1 MSSITS
7 RSLSPSSPPFIF
19 PKSSPTFTSNSSSN
33 SDNTSSGTISSTC
46 VETSSTSSHSDT
58 TKAKDNTHTTIK
70 GESTIFPFPSSR
82 TTTAKSFGAGWKSSS
97 STSPFNLIQMPNVPG
112 GHHTQRFRAPVC
124 DKGPFDTRSRSPSL
138 PILPSQSHTPTIKNF
153 TSEIA
158 VASAA
163 GTNQHPSILY
173 PINTKDLSNDFELY
187 TPTSPNSAGH
197 PFSPINDHIHHVR
210 HHPSLSSI
218 DIELDDHPH
227 THYPYRHHASP
238 DANGCSF
245 YPPMGISPI
254 SHHQSVPNLP
264 YHHHYQGQAQ
274 SLFRKPSVNVR
285 FQDDDTP
292 TPLSMQ
298 DINEAEAE
306 GEIEIKRGLRRMP
319 AFNFGQM
326 GARNKLMS
334 SKSMPAMPILGEGRN
349 VFIHRVNSDLTED
362 QLRVYASEFGEVVS
376 VKIPSRTTR
385 PHAFVMFKRPDQAQ
399 SFIVHLKMKNVECE
413 FGKEDY
419 QVQNKALED
428 PNSANLYIAGLPTAL
443 NYEELAELLSPAKIC
458 SWKPLVDE
466 AGNRRGPIMARL
478 QTRVQANDVIKKI
491 NGKYY
496 QGMSERI
503 QARIADSDEQKH
515 FKRHQS
521 MSRDRPIVVPPVQFR
536 PYGNVP
542 QDEGDDLEL
551 LRTRDYLAS
560 QLDAINGQLAR
571 TQVRPRN
578 IVFPDPEVPIEND
591 IVRPSPVPIGQ
602 IPRGWG
608 HRHTSSNFS
617 IDSLGSWP
625 DWTSTWT
632 RNPPNQNNILAF
644 GGNLGHPQPHPQLRQ
659 QSLSLTNHH
668 DNEANFAALS
678 PLHHV
683 KSSPELGG
691 RSDSASKLLWK
702 KDEV

>member
-1 MSSITS
+1 MSSATS
-7 RSLSPSSPPFIF
+7 RSLSPSSPSFIF
-19 PKSSPTFTSNSSSN
+19 PKSSPTFTSTSQSN
-33 SDNTSSGTISSTC
+33 SDTTSGGTISSTC
-46 VETSSTSSHSDT
+46 VETNSTSSHSDT
-58 TKAKDNTHTTIK
+58 TKANDNNHNHIK
-70 GESTIFPFPSSR
+70 GKTNILPFPSSK
-82 TTTAKSFGAGWKSSS
+82 TTTAKSFGAGWQSSS
-97 STSPFNLIQMPNVPG
+97 STSPFNLIQMPNDLS
-112 GHHTQRFRAPVC
+112 GHPTQKFLAPIG
-124 DKGPFDTRSRSPSL
+124 DRGPFDTRSRSPSL
-138 PILPSQSHTPTIKNF
+138 PILPSQNHTPTIKSF
-153 TSEIA
+153 TSET
-158 VASAA
+158 A
-163 GTNQHPSILY
+163 GGTHHQPSLLH
-173 PINTKDLSNDFELY
+173 PINTKNLPNDFELY
-187 TPTSPNSAGH
+187 TPTSPNSIGH
-197 PFSPINDHIHHVR
+197 PFSPIDDRNNHIR

-218 DIELDDHPH
+218 DIELDDHHH
-227 THYPYRHHASP
+227 THYPYQHHAGP
-238 DANGCSF
+238 NANACSF
-245 YPPMGISPI
+245 YPPMNISPI

-264 YHHHYQGQAQ
+264 YHHQHQGQVQ
-274 SLFRKPSVNVR
+274 GLFRRPNANVR

-298 DINEAEAE
+298 DINECQ
-306 GEIEIKRGLRRMP
+306 GEFETEVRRGLRRVP

-334 SKSMPAMPILGEGRN
+334 SKSMPAMPMLGEGRN
-349 VFIHRVNSDLTED
+349 VFIQRVNNDLTED

-399 SFIVHLKMKNVECE
+399 NFIVHLKMKNVECE

-428 PNSANLYIAGLPTAL
+428 PSSANLYIAGLPTNL
-443 NYEELAELLSPAKIC
+443 NYEELAELLSPGKIC

-521 MSRDRPIVVPPVQFR
+521 MSRDRPIVISPVEIR
-536 PYGNVP
+536 PYGNAP

-551 LRTRDYLAS
+551 LQTRDYLAS
-560 QLDAINGQLAR
+560 QLEAINGQLAR
-571 TQVRPRN
+571 THVRPRN
-578 IVFPDPEVPIEND
+578 IVFPDPEVPFEND
-591 IVRPSPVPIGQ
+591 IVRPSPVSIGQ

-625 DWTSTWT
+625 DWTGTWT
-632 RNPPNQNNILAF
+632 RNPPNQNNTLAF
-644 GGNLGHPQPHPQLRQ
+644 GSSLGHPQPQPRQ

-668 DNEANFAALS
+668 NNEASIAALS
-678 PLHHV
+678 ALHHV

-691 RSDSASKLLWK
+691 RSDSASKLLWN
-702 KDEV
+702 KDGA